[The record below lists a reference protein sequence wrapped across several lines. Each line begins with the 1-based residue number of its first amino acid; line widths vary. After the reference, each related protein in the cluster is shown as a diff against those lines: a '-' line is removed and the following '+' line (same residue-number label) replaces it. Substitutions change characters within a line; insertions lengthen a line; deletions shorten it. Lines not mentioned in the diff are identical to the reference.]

1 MKRSLSGLALAL
13 VFLAGA
19 LPGRAAEP
27 ATSLQR
33 DNGVAILAGI
43 SSPDVFFDI
52 TLSPLEPVLKLL
64 ESDESFVIPSPVSIR
79 GGHWHVACGKSC
91 KV

>member
-1 MKRSLSGLALAL
+1 MADC
-13 VFLAGA
+13 F
-19 LPGRAAEP
+19 P
-27 ATSLQR
+27 
-33 DNGVAILAGI
+33 NGVVIYTSNNG
-43 SSPDVFFDI
+43 SV
-52 TLSPLEPVLKLL
+52 PLEPVLKLL